1 MTRYEV
7 RPAVPDDAEELGPV
21 HNQAWRETYAGL
33 MPADFLAGLDDAR
46 SVARWRERLEH
57 PAPHVAVH
65 VALADGAVIG
75 FATAGRTRDT
85 DLPEPAHELYAINLL
100 AAHHGTGV
108 AHELLTR
115 TLDAAV
121 GDAAVSLWVVDGNG
135 RAQAFYRRHG
145 FAQDPEHLKRHDETG
160 ALELRYVRPA
170 GGGPA

>member
-1 MTRYEV
+1 M
-7 RPAVPDDAEELGPV
+7 

-85 DLPEPAHELYAINLL
+85 DLPEPAHEPVRHQPARRPPR
-100 AAHHGTGV
+100 H
-108 AHELLTR
+108 R
-115 TLDAAV
+115 R
-121 GDAAVSLWVVDGNG
+121 
-135 RAQAFYRRHG
+135 RARAC
-145 FAQDPEHLKRHDETG
+145 
-160 ALELRYVRPA
+160 
-170 GGGPA
+170 